1 MSDTQTNMVGRVDE
15 FTTLTKFITK
25 KEKGVRILGINGSGG
40 VGKTYLLNMVLNSN
54 PPEKNSTIVFRLD
67 GRNDIGNYD
76 FIGLFNTLISSINL
90 PETIPNRHEVT
101 SKTKTYLSKTQK
113 AVDDYYKILDKV
125 SKEIDS
131 KDYTE
136 ETKIIM
142 KRLLYVSKEVINHLP
157 KDSLCPLL
165 IRGVVNSD
173 LLTDKFLDEVFS
185 LASGLKSLQTSSGLL
200 GFLPPIFGDSR
211 VKTNLFGVLS
221 ESMYLDLQKLHS
233 SHSKSSPCLYDKV
246 LVIIDDFEIISKI
259 FGDFLTGTFIP
270 TFLQIP
276 YSVGFIILGRDNLE
290 TMHPSFKHQLGN
302 EVEAE
307 ILLECFSEEETLLLL
322 TQKGFSKPESEQI
335 YKDTYGYPYL
345 VSSIIE
351 EESSHQLQLF
361 YNRITR
367 WMSKTEKEWFNKI
380 CYLDVIN
387 EDTLK
392 IVFPDFSPEEIKN
405 LVEWFEGES
414 SIRDPHSKGGIRIIP
429 IIRRKVLELFLMKL
443 GPITY
448 NTKVKEIN
456 KKIDDLKKQAAD
468 LAAS

>member
-1 MSDTQTNMVGRVDE
+1 MVGRKTEYD
-15 FTTLTKFITK
+15 TLTEFITS
-25 KEKGVRILGINGSGG
+25 KEKGVRILGINGPGG
-40 VGKTYLLNMVLNSN
+40 VGKTYLLDMVLNSN

-67 GRNDIGNYD
+67 NSKDVGNYD

-90 PETIPNRHEVT
+90 PETIPNRHDIAN
-101 SKTKTYLSKTQK
+101 KTKTYLSKTQK
-113 AVDDYYKILDKV
+113 AIGEYYKIVDRV

-136 ETKIIM
+136 ETKIVM

-157 KDSLCPLL
+157 TTSLYPLL
-165 IRGVVNSD
+165 IQGVVNSD

-185 LASGLKSLQTSSGLL
+185 LASGLKSLQVSSGLL
-200 GFLPPIFGDSR
+200 GFLPPIFSDSK

-221 ESMYLDLQKLHS
+221 ESMYLDLQKLHA
-233 SHSKSSPCLYDKV
+233 SHPKLSPCLYDKV
-246 LVIIDDFEIISKI
+246 LIIIDDFEIIGKV
-259 FGDFLTGTFIP
+259 FGDFLTGTFIR

-290 TMHPSFKHQLGN
+290 AMHPSFTQHLGN
-302 EVEAE
+302 ELEAE

-351 EESSHQLQLF
+351 GKEGYPRQLQLF
-361 YNRITR
+361 YKRITR
-367 WMSKTEKEWFNKI
+367 WMSKTEKEWFSKI

-387 EDTLK
+387 NDTLK
-392 IVFPDFSPEEIKN
+392 TIFHGYTEEKIEEIRQ
-405 LVEWFEGES
+405 WFEGES
-414 SIRDPHSKGGIRIIP
+414 AIRDPHSKGGLRIIP
-429 IIRRKVLELFLMKL
+429 FIRRKVLELFLMQL

-456 KKIDDLKKQAAD
+456 KKIDDLKKQVEAI
-468 LAAS
+468 